1 MRVSV
6 RRARI
11 EDRSAIE
18 HFICRAYQEL
28 APFKGSDRWC
38 WQFVENPFLP
48 NAKGSVPVWVVLDG
62 DEVVGQIAVQATDV
76 QVARHVHS
84 AGWIVDVMIL
94 SAYRGRGLGHLLHQ
108 AVARDVPFLLTL
120 TMAPAM
126 RRMAER
132 RDAITLGPTC
142 QFSRWTQLHASDV
155 RRYLV
160 QRFAHR
166 KRIAQAVRW
175 ACGSFALHHVF
186 ALLANPWLSLR
197 DRLRRRALRSA
208 SIVEVERFPPAIDGL
223 WQKAAAGYPA
233 ICPRNSQFL
242 NWRFV
247 DCPQLRY
254 RIFLA
259 YRDGTVVGYSVV
271 RRAIPQELRH
281 GIIVDLFADRRDL
294 AVFRDLVSH
303 AVDHF
308 GYEVASVEC
317 ATSLPEIESI
327 LRKIG
332 FFRSRTLAPTVVV
345 ADPALR
351 EEIRGLRNVWF
362 FSKADHDW
370 DQIHLG

>member
-1 MRVSV
+1 MSIGI

-28 APFKGSDRWC
+28 APLKGPDRWR

-48 NAKGSVPVWVVLDG
+48 DSKGCVPVWIVFDG
-62 DEVVGQIAVQATDV
+62 DDVVGQIAVQASDV
-76 QVARHVHS
+76 QVAGCVHA

-94 SAYRGRGLGHLLHQ
+94 PAYRGRGLGHSLHQ
-108 AVARDVPFLLTL
+108 AVARDVPLLLTL
-120 TMAPAM
+120 AMAPAT

-132 RDAITLGPTC
+132 GRAITLGPTR
-142 QFSRWTQLHASDV
+142 QFSRWTQLCAGDV

-160 QRFAHR
+160 QRTAHR
-166 KRIAQAVRW
+166 KLIAQAVRW
-175 ACGSFALHHVF
+175 ACGIFAFHHIFV
-186 ALLANPWLSLR
+186 LLVDPWLSLR
-197 DRLRRRALRSA
+197 DRVRRRTPRSI
-208 SIVEVERFPPAIDGL
+208 SIAEIERFGPAIDEL
-223 WQKAAAGYPA
+223 WQKASAAYPA
-233 ICPRNSQFL
+233 ICPRNSRFL

-259 YRDGTVVGYSVV
+259 YRDGEVVGYSVL
-271 RRAIPQELRH
+271 RRTIPQELRQ

-294 AVFRDLVSH
+294 AVFRDLISH

-308 GYEVASVEC
+308 GDEVASVEC

-327 LRKIG
+327 LHKNG
-332 FFRSRTLAPTVVV
+332 FFNSRTLAPTVVV
-345 ADPALR
+345 SDQTLR
-351 EEIRGLRNVWF
+351 REISGLKNDWF

-370 DQIHLG
+370 DQIHFA